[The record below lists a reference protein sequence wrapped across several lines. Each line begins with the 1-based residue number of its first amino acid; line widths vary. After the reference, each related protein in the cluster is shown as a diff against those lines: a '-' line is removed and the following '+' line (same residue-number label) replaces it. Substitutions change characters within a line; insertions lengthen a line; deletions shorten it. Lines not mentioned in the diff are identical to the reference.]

1 MKWKLPTDGN
11 YLTNKQGIALS
22 SLPGNKNAF
31 FLIA

>member
-1 MKWKLPTDGN
+1 METPTDRN
-11 YLTNKQGIALS
+11 YLTIKQAIALS